1 MLRAAA
7 GPATPRCHPA
17 LLTHTSAGLLWSNP
31 PGRLL
36 LSCRVPLL
44 ALEYKHV
51 SMRLCSVIPSADEVA
66 EAAVAAMDAHGLAQG
81 CVVAHSYGTFVA
93 SRMAQRH
100 PGRMQSL
107 ALLDPV
113 W

>member
-1 MLRAAA
+1 MQLLRFEDTCVYYAHRVPLGN
-7 GPATPRCHPA
+7 GPRFFH
-17 LLTHTSAGLLWSNP
+17 
-31 PGRLL
+31 RLL

-100 PGRMQSL
+100 PGRLQSL